1 MWLVA
6 AKTSCPKFHSVK
18 SEIIEL
24 RKNHH
29 ANPINKSDFLV
40 GKEMCWLFTLKNSL
54 PVYYVLFLSD
64 VSESLIEH
72 MYFFWLSP
80 CTSSLLKA
88 LYSLYFPKDFVPIT
102 VKQTRKRKPEIYL
115 NQRRDF
121 REVKVHGKWRRDI
134 QHLKKFITLFNGALW
149 GYFIFLILI

>member
-18 SEIIEL
+18 SEITES

-40 GKEMCWLFTLKNSL
+40 GKEMCWLFRLKNNL
-54 PVYYVLFLSD
+54 PVYYVLFLWD

-72 MYFFWLSP
+72 TYFFWLSP
-80 CTSSLLKA
+80 CTSSLSKA
-88 LYSLYFPKDFVPIT
+88 LYSLYFPKDFVPIA

-115 NQRRDF
+115 NERRDF
-121 REVKVHGKWRRDI
+121 REVTSAWKM
-134 QHLKKFITLFNGALW
+134 KKRYTAPEEVYNTI
-149 GYFIFLILI
+149 